1 MVDIDGE
8 ESIPQKCL
16 ACVTDKG
23 NIALAFSIL
32 IICIG
37 STSMFAVK
45 NPVSDDAGKFLMSI
59 GLFAFSG
66 GFTNWIAIQML
77 FYKIPLVYG
86 SGVLRRR
93 YKAIRRA
100 MKDMILGTFFQPE
113 FLNKYIPQKLREAAA
128 EADVE
133 NKINV
138 FLNTETGQ
146 KIIEDKIDQI
156 SASPEGQLVES
167 MDINIGTFKPLIKP
181 VIISFLS
188 DLGPS
193 VLNHLIEPENGA
205 LNLEK
210 LRDELDRYM
219 SERMM
224 EVTPQMIQDIMYTVV
239 LQYLGWLIVWGCVF
253 GGVMG
258 AICQAAE
265 LTPTYGN
272 WTV

>member
-1 MVDIDGE
+1 M
-8 ESIPQKCL
+8 ESCPHKCSG
-16 ACVTDKG
+16 CVTDKG
-23 NIALAFSIL
+23 HIALTFSIL
-32 IICIG
+32 VVCAG
-37 STSMFAVK
+37 SVSMFAVS
-45 NPVSDDAGKFLMSI
+45 SDNKHSQSAGKYLLSI

-77 FYKIPLVYG
+77 FYKIPLIYG

-93 YKAIRRA
+93 YKAIRCA

-133 NKINV
+133 NKINL

-167 MDINIGTFKPLIKP
+167 MDINVGTFKPLIKP
-181 VIISFLS
+181 VIVSFLS

-193 VLNHLIEPENGA
+193 VLNHLIEPDNGA
-205 LNLEK
+205 LNLDK
-210 LRDELDRYM
+210 LRDELNRYM
-219 SERMM
+219 CERML

-258 AICQAAE
+258 VICQAIK
-265 LTPTYGN
+265 LTPDYEN
-272 WTV
+272 WAN